1 MHIKAAASGTPP
13 DCVVVN
19 VTVRSMKMHGGGF
32 STGGGAR
39 PRPEEIARKCRSGS
53 IRRFDQFGK
62 THTKYV
68 PIWRPVIASVNIFP
82 TDTDAEV
89 QALLDEAKKAGAM
102 DAVISKV
109 HAEGGE
115 GGADLA
121 RAVVTACQSH
131 IADGRPFEP
140 LFGPNAPLEE
150 KILRIATNVYGAAS
164 IDLAP
169 KALKELKTCKIGDM
183 ET

>member
-1 MHIKAAASGTPP
+1 MEDLAEEEAQDLALKKSQE
-13 DCVVVN
+13 N
-19 VTVRSMKMHGGGF
+19 VEAVRSGA
-32 STGGGAR
+32 STNLAR
-39 PRPEEIARKCRSGS
+39 H
-53 IRRFDQFGK
+53 IRNMSRFG
-62 THTKYV
+62 V
-68 PIWRPVIASVNIFP
+68 PVIASVNIFP

-102 DAVISKV
+102 DAVISRV

-140 LFGPNAPLEE
+140 SV
-150 KILRIATNVYGAAS
+150 RT
-164 IDLAP
+164 
-169 KALKELKTCKIGDM
+169 
-183 ET
+183 